1 MSTLAP
7 LVDPG
12 PELTPSQRARFHRHV
27 ILPDLGEIGQR
38 RLCNAKVLVIG
49 AGGLG
54 SPALLYLT
62 AAGVGTIGIVD
73 FDVVETSNLHRQ
85 VIHGHADVGRLK
97 AESARDKMRAID
109 DAVNVRLHT
118 ERLDASNAVALFE
131 QYDLILDGTDN
142 FATRYLVNDAA
153 SLAGK
158 PYVWGSIFRF
168 EGQISLF
175 WDAAPDG
182 RAVSYRDLYP
192 TPPPPGTVPSCAE
205 GGVLGVLCAA
215 VGSIMATEAVKL
227 IAGLGE
233 PLLGRLLCYDAL
245 AMTHRTIAI
254 RKDPAAP
261 PIAALADYEAF
272 CGLAPAEVLDG
283 AVDGGDLAAEELRSL
298 LDADAVDLIDVR
310 EPAEWAIAH
319 LPGARLVPMG
329 ELRGRLADG
338 ELAGERPIVLYCKV
352 GARSAEALGWLR
364 AAGLADS
371 RHLAGGIDDW
381 ARRVDPSLPRY

>member
-1 MSTLAP
+1 MTPLGP
-7 LVDPG
+7 LVEPG
-12 PELTPSQRARFHRHV
+12 PALTTSQRARFHRHL
-27 ILPDLGEIGQR
+27 ILPQLGEIGQR
-38 RLCNAKVLVIG
+38 RLCNARVLVIG

-85 VIHGHADVGRLK
+85 VIHGHADVGRTK
-97 AESARDKMRAID
+97 AESARDSMLAID
-109 DAVNVRLHT
+109 ADVDVVLHT
-118 ERLDASNAVALFE
+118 DRLEAGNAVALFA

-153 SLAGK
+153 ALAGK

-168 EGQISLF
+168 EGQIAVF
-175 WDAAPDG
+175 WDGAPAG
-182 RAVSYRDLYP
+182 RAVNYRDLYP

-233 PLLGRLLCYDAL
+233 PLLGRVLCYDAL
-245 AMTHRTIAI
+245 AMTHRTIQV

-261 PIAALADYEAF
+261 PITALVDYDAF
-272 CGLAPAEVLDG
+272 CGLAPAGAAGDEVT
-283 AVDGGDLAAEELRSL
+283 AEELREL
-298 LDADAVDLIDVR
+298 LAEDGAVDLIDVR
-310 EPAEWAIAH
+310 EPMEWEIAR
-319 LPGARLVPMG
+319 LPGARLLPMAQ
-329 ELRGRLADG
+329 LRARAREGTVSDG
-338 ELAGERPIVLYCKV
+338 RPIVLYCKV

-364 AAGLADS
+364 DAGLADS

>member
-1 MSTLAP
+1 MTTLAP
-7 LVDPG
+7 LVTPG
-12 PELTPSQRARFHRHV
+12 PALTPTQRARYHRHV
-27 ILPDLGEIGQR
+27 ILPELGDIGQR

-85 VIHGHADVGRLK
+85 VIHGDGDVGRLK
-97 AESARDKMRAID
+97 AESAREKMLAID
-109 DAVNVRLHT
+109 AAADVVLHT
-118 ERLDASNAVALFE
+118 DRLVPGNAVELFR

-153 SLAGK
+153 ALAGK

-168 EGQISLF
+168 EGQISVF

-245 AMTHRTIAI
+245 AMTHRTIQI

-261 PIAALADYEAF
+261 PITALTDYEAF
-272 CGLAPAEVLDG
+272 CGLETEGSTDR
-283 AVDGGDLAAEELRSL
+283 DLTAEELCEL
-298 LDADAVDLIDVR
+298 LAEPGSVDLIDVR
-310 EPAEWAIAH
+310 EESEWEIGH
-319 LPGARLVPMG
+319 LPGARLIPMG
-329 ELRGRLADG
+329 QLRSELQSGG
-338 ELAGERPIVLYCKV
+338 LAGGRPIVLYCKV
-352 GARSAEALGWLR
+352 GIRSAEALGWLR
-364 AAGLADS
+364 DAGFPDS

>member
-1 MSTLAP
+1 MSLPP
-7 LVDPG
+7 LVQVG

-27 ILPDLGEIGQR
+27 ILPELGELGQR
-38 RLCNAKVLVIG
+38 RLCNARVLVIG

-54 SPALLYLT
+54 SPVLLYLT
-62 AAGVGTIGIVD
+62 AAGIGTVGIVD
-73 FDVVETSNLHRQ
+73 FDEVETSNLHRQ

-97 AESARDKMRAID
+97 AESARESMLAID
-109 DAVNVRLHT
+109 AAANVVLHN
-118 ERLDASNAVALFE
+118 ERLDAANAVGLFE

-168 EGQISLF
+168 EGQISVF

-182 RAVSYRDLYP
+182 RAVGYRDLYP

-215 VGSIMATEAVKL
+215 VGAIMATEAVKL
-227 IAGLGE
+227 IVGLGE

-245 AMTHRTIAI
+245 AMTQRTIRI

-261 PIAALADYEAF
+261 PVTALVDYDAF
-272 CGLAPAEVLDG
+272 CGLVPVATA
-283 AVDGGDLAAEELRSL
+283 GDVTAAELQSL
-298 LDADAVDLIDVR
+298 LGEVDLVDVR
-310 EPAEWAIAH
+310 EPAEWEIAR

-329 ELRGRLADG
+329 QLRELLRDG
-338 ELAGERPIVLYCKV
+338 EFASMRPIVLYCKV
-352 GARSAEALGWLR
+352 GGRSAEALGWLR
-364 AAGLADS
+364 DAGFADA
-371 RHLAGGIDDW
+371 RHLAGGIAEW
-381 ARRVDPSLPRY
+381 ARDIDHGMPRY